1 MEEYRFRSDTVALVK
16 FCDIDTQQR
25 AQELTGCDVYFPRAL
40 ADDDDE
46 ALSFSML
53 VGFDLINAATNQS
66 VGRIDSIDDSTANVL
81 FCLDNGLLLPANDDL
96 LERIDV
102 KQRQIVMNIPEGLL
116 DLNV

>member
-1 MEEYRFRSDTVALVK
+1 
-16 FCDIDTQQR
+16 
-25 AQELTGCDVYFPRAL
+25 
-40 ADDDDE
+40 
-46 ALSFSML
+46 
-53 VGFDLINAATNQS
+53 
-66 VGRIDSIDDSTANVL
+66 VL